1 MGMVKQLMK
10 TLNSDLFQPKTAKQI
25 ILVKPSLEFCN
36 ITYKILTFMAVGTA
50 FFWSI
55 FPILDDSYK
64 DYRLPIP
71 AWYPYNTK
79 TPPFY
84 EITYVYQVLGT
95 YFMALTNVCID
106 TLIASLNMYV
116 GTQID
121 ILCDDLRNLD
131 DPDEEGIS
139 KKLTAC
145 IKHHKGILSFAGNS
159 NEFVKWIFFLQFF
172 ILKTAWSYFALLHHI
187 TSRN

>member
-1 MGMVKQLMK
+1 MVKQLMI

-36 ITYKILTFMAVGTA
+36 ITYKTLTFLGASAV
-50 FFWSI
+50 FFWML

-64 DYRLPIP
+64 DYRLPFP

-79 TPPFY
+79 TAPFY
-84 EITYVYQVLGT
+84 EIAYVYQVLGS
-95 YFMALTNVCID
+95 YFTAFTNVSID
-106 TLIASLNMYV
+106 ALIASLNMYV

-121 ILCDDLRNLD
+121 ILCDDLRNLH

-139 KKLTAC
+139 KKLIAC

-159 NEFVKWIFFLQFF
+159 NEFVKWIYFLQF
-172 ILKTAWSYFALLHHI
+172 
-187 TSRN
+187 